1 MATPQRLAGAI
12 VWSVLIA
19 VRWAHATFVQR
30 PVDFWLDTV
39 LGNWEEAVK
48 SFFREAFATLAR
60 WLNGLSAQVG
70 TGILRASG
78 QGTHWQL
85 AGCGSG
91 GRSLPAL
98 PLVFIWCSM

>member
-48 SFFREAFATLAR
+48 SFFREAFATSAR

-70 TGILRASG
+70 TGSG
-78 QGTHWQL
+78 GLGGRPHAGSWL
-85 AGCGSG
+85 AGRGSR

-98 PLVFIWCSM
+98 P